1 MLAPNPATET
11 KAGSPSI
18 AWRVGRGPLD
28 RTVVV
33 AQFPGMITSRR
44 TPQHFEHQSPCRLV
58 VKARTPIGPTSGF
71 VWEIIRDAPE
81 RQVVSRSS
89 VSYSSMEDA
98 YEHGAIAIKR
108 VGSKAQ

>member
-1 MLAPNPATET
+1 MR
-11 KAGSPSI
+11 G
-18 AWRVGRGPLD
+18 GRRPLD

-33 AQFPGMITSRR
+33 AQFLGMITRPR
-44 TPQHFEHQSPCRLV
+44 APQFFEHKYPRRLV

-71 VWEIIRDAPE
+71 VWEIISDGPE
-81 RQVVSRSS
+81 RQLIGRSS
-89 VSYSSMEDA
+89 VSYSSMAEA